1 MRGKPE
7 LTKESDVKS
16 GGLDKDYIT
25 HWSYGVDETWSLM
38 IPNVKGGASGLLGN
52 IDAVKKADPAY
63 RNAIAQQTNSYW
75 GDQPGISGPVYVGII
90 VMFLFILGMFVV
102 RDKIKWALF
111 TAALLSIM
119 LAWGKNWMPLT
130 DFFIDYIPGYN
141 KFRAVSMILVIAE
154 FVIPILA
161 FLALG
166 KIIQDPSVLKKN
178 KKALYISFG
187 LTGGL
192 TLLFYLMP
200 STFFSF
206 TSANEKAQFA
216 QLMQSNDANQVRLYL
231 NSLENVR
238 IEIFKADALR
248 GFFYVTIA
256 AALVYLF
263 MIDKIKKT
271 WLIVGVG
278 ILILADM
285 ATINRRYLNNDN
297 FVRAK
302 QVDVPFTASNANK
315 FILNDKT
322 DFRVLDITKS
332 TFNDASASYFHKSIG
347 GYHGAKLQR
356 YQDLIEYNI
365 QDEIQT
371 LIDKLSSG
379 SLYEVNETLKKSD
392 VLNML
397 NTKYIIYNPD
407 AQPLT
412 NYSAFGS
419 AWFVQNIV
427 QVSTPDEEIAEL
439 KNHSLKNTAI
449 VDIRFSD
456 QIKSNIYTM
465 DSTAVIK
472 LDSYAP
478 NHLIYSYQASK
489 EQVVVFSEIYYS
501 KGWNAYLNGEKI
513 PYFRANYV
521 LRALIVPPGQHVIE
535 FRFEPR
541 IYKIGE
547 RISFASSLLLLLLL
561 VGGIYFEGRKYFTG
575 ETAKDE

>member
-1 MRGKPE
+1 
-7 LTKESDVKS
+7 
-16 GGLDKDYIT
+16 
-25 HWSYGVDETWSLM
+25 
-38 IPNVKGGASGLLGN
+38 
-52 IDAVKKADPAY
+52 
-63 RNAIAQQTNSYW
+63 
-75 GDQPGISGPVYVGII
+75 
-90 VMFLFILGMFVV
+90 
-102 RDKIKWALF
+102 
-111 TAALLSIM
+111 
-119 LAWGKNWMPLT
+119 
-130 DFFIDYIPGYN
+130 
-141 KFRAVSMILVIAE
+141 
-154 FVIPILA
+154 
-161 FLALG
+161 
-166 KIIQDPSVLKKN
+166 
-178 KKALYISFG
+178 
-187 LTGGL
+187 
-192 TLLFYLMP
+192 MP

-449 VDIRFSD
+449 VGIKFSD